1 MQVTGRECYGARGG
15 RVQGHYCLMEIKN
28 NERKEIKGRLFGKSQ
43 LRVRHAEGNGVENDR
58 HTELKPYCAR
68 IWL

>member
-28 NERKEIKGRLFGKSQ
+28 NERKELKGGFLEKVSCGF
-43 LRVRHAEGNGVENDR
+43 
-58 HTELKPYCAR
+58 AR
-68 IWL
+68 PKAMEWK